1 MFEHT
6 VPSDWFPRCAIFDCD
21 GILLDSETVWNDVQ
35 RELFAR
41 WSVPFTE
48 EVEHRLTGLAAADV
62 AEELALLSYEAHNG
76 HKADVAS
83 AEYAEHHERVMKDLL
98 ATEHEV
104 ISSGVALI
112 EGAQEFLSFLSEHMP
127 VAVASNSTAK
137 ILTLKM
143 ESYGY
148 APLVRTWVS
157 SNDVPTGKPAPDMY
171 LEAARRLGFE
181 GNEALAFED
190 SPAGAQA
197 ARDAGTK
204 VMIYV
209 PEGTDPAKAPAGF
222 GRFDSF
228 NDPQLWEAAR
238 TWVAKLEAAQQSEAA
253 QG

>member
-1 MFEHT
+1 
-6 VPSDWFPRCAIFDCD
+6 
-21 GILLDSETVWNDVQ
+21 
-35 RELFAR
+35 
-41 WSVPFTE
+41 
-48 EVEHRLTGLAAADV
+48 
-62 AEELALLSYEAHNG
+62 
-76 HKADVAS
+76 
-83 AEYAEHHERVMKDLL
+83 
-98 ATEHEV
+98 
-104 ISSGVALI
+104 
-112 EGAQEFLSFLSEHMP
+112 MP
-127 VAVASNSTAK
+127 VAVASNSTAN

-171 LEAARRLGFE
+171 LEAAHRLGFE
-181 GNEALAFED
+181 GHEELAFED

-222 GRFDSF
+222 GRFDSV

-238 TWVAKLEAAQQSEAA
+238 TWIAKLEAAQQSEAA
-253 QG
+253 QN